1 MALIPLLRVIIFCE
15 FPTIVVRFDTFF
27 TYFTSIRQSPLFGS
41 AWNMRTRLVVNPR
54 VHKLISGLCTVRDG
68 FINYNRRFSSFVV
81 CSQDRVEWLYLTLI
95 WLGSLIMG
103 RSKTRIFTS
112 AVLFEIIWF
121 CTC

>member
-54 VHKLISGLCTVRDG
+54 IHQLISGLRTVRDG
-68 FINYNRRFSSFVV
+68 IISYNRRFSSFVV
-81 CSQDRVEWLYLTLI
+81 CSQDRVEWL
-95 WLGSLIMG
+95 
-103 RSKTRIFTS
+103 
-112 AVLFEIIWF
+112 
-121 CTC
+121 